1 MYKVIQVVA
10 VQKLAVAMGEAERE
24 GYTYVGAVSNPGDSV
39 VIMHREGA
47 GRLTGLRVP
56 RIVDALCEAVVTD
69 GAHHKQWY
77 LEQIAG
83 IMEVAL
89 PEHDEGIAP

>member
-39 VIMHREGA
+39 VIMHREGVGLA
-47 GRLTGLRVP
+47 GVP
-56 RIVDALCEAVVTD
+56 RIVDILCDAVVTD

-89 PEHDEGIAP
+89 PEHDEGIPA